1 MEIKSYL
8 SHFTKRNIDF
18 SRFRRKRMAKKYGKS
33 RFTKYPITILS
44 EVNQYIK
51 IMRKIT
57 CMQLPYLAIDVG
69 SGGSTGGTCPQ
80 DFAMNKEVPFLALEN
95 TPFFLRKKC
104 HALPSLRCFL
114 HPCTQQNGLG
124 ILKISLTHNV
134 SDGYSL
140 QLFLQFLE
148 ADLASL
154 EHS

>member
-18 SRFRRKRMAKKYGKS
+18 SRLRRKSMAKKYGKS

-57 CMQLPYLAIDVG
+57 CMQLPYFAIDVG

-80 DFAMNKEVPFLALEN
+80 DFAMNKEVPFLVLEN
-95 TPFFLRKKC
+95 TPFFLRKN
-104 HALPSLRCFL
+104 SLRSVMPSKFEML
-114 HPCTQQNGLG
+114 PT
-124 ILKISLTHNV
+124 SL
-134 SDGYSL
+134 YSAEWSGD
-140 QLFLQFLE
+140 LE
-148 ADLASL
+148 NFSYP
-154 EHS
+154 